1 METLKKIFKFSLVV
15 LIVLT
20 IFVWDKLFLN
30 IFSNK
35 ASADVPPSDVPPSG
49 DCGNCETCAES
60 GSCSGDS

>member
-1 METLKKIFKFSLVV
+1 MEILKKILKFSFVV

-20 IFVWDKLFLN
+20 IFIWDKLFLN

-35 ASADVPPSDVPPSG
+35 ASADVPPSG